1 MLQIEDI
8 RGLCKDDTIVLTEHL
23 ITRMRQRQIRL
34 EDIKSTIENG
44 QIIEQ
49 YPTDYPYPS
58 CLINW
63 NNIHVVCSVGESL
76 LYIITAYRPSD
87 EKWEAGGSKRKGDKQ

>member
-8 RGLCKDDTIVLTEHL
+8 RRLCTDDTIVLTEHL
-23 ITRMRQRQIRL
+23 TTRMRQRNLRL
-34 EDIKSTIENG
+34 EDIKNTIGNG

-49 YPTDYPYPS
+49 YPTDYPFPS

-63 NNIHVVCSVGESL
+63 DNIHVVCSVGDGR
-76 LYIITAYRPSD
+76 LYVITAYRPSND
-87 EKWEAGGSKRKGDKQ
+87 KWEDGGSKRKGV